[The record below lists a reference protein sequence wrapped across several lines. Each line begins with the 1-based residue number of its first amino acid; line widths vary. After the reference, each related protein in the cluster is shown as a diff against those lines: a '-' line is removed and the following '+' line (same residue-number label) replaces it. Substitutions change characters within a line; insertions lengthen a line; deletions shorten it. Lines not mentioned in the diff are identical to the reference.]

1 MSFPAVRLD
10 GHYTAAA
17 NGLPHHP
24 RDYDRFAMGFMA
36 CLMMVM
42 MLYYC
47 MYAVGKVQRAYLVE
61 TATP

>member
-17 NGLPHHP
+17 NGLPH
-24 RDYDRFAMGFMA
+24 DRFAVGFMA

-47 MYAVGKVQRAYLVE
+47 MYVVGKLQRAYHVE
-61 TATP
+61 TTTTP